1 MDTLLRDLRFAAR
14 LLWKDKSYATT
25 VLLTLALCIGGNVA
39 IFSVVDSVLL
49 TPLPVP
55 EPDRILSVFN
65 AYPGATGGGGGRRSR
80 SANAVPDYF
89 DRLRE
94 VDVFEE
100 QALYSNGGFTVGAD
114 GAPERLRGW
123 NVTPSFFRLL
133 RVAPQHGR
141 FFVEEEGEIGNQF
154 KVILSDALWQRLF
167 AGDPAAV
174 GQEMRINSRPYDIV
188 GVMPEGFAFTDRNV
202 QLWVPLAFT
211 DQQKSDDARHSN
223 SWAMLG
229 RLNPGATLAQAQAQI
244 DALNTANLERFPQF
258 RQLLTDAGFYTGV
271 VVFQDDLVAE
281 IRAVLYLLWGGVLFV
296 LLIGCVNVA
305 NLMLIRSIVRLK
317 ELGMRHALGAG
328 RWRLAGQLLTE
339 SLLLSAVGGLL
350 GLAVG
355 TWSLRLVGALGADE
369 LPGGGEIVMD
379 GGVVA
384 LTLGLSILIG
394 VGLAL
399 VPIVSLATTD
409 LHATLRQQ
417 GRSGTSGRRTQ
428 TFRST
433 LVVAQVSI
441 AFVLLIGATLLL
453 ASFQRIL
460 AIDTGFRTDH
470 LMTAGVSLP
479 PARYTDPPSRLAFAG
494 RALERIRTLPGVVDA
509 SLTSSIPFGNSFS
522 NTVIRAVGYVPEAGE
537 SLLAPSR
544 AVVDADYFDTLGV
557 PLLEGR
563 FFDARDTA
571 DSTPSVIIDERLAT
585 KFWPE
590 RSAVGQQ
597 VHGDVAV
604 TDETT
609 FYTVVGVV
617 ASHTLYGLVDVPE
630 PIGAHFFANSQRP
643 LGSPTF
649 AIRTEGDPYGLVSA
663 LRAEVAAIDPELPL
677 FLVQSME
684 ERIAE
689 RLTPRRTPMML
700 ALGFAGLALLLS
712 ALGIYGV
719 LAYRVTQRMREFGIR
734 IALGSTT
741 RQVFR
746 LVLSEGLTVV
756 GIGLGLGV
764 AGALL
769 LRRFLA
775 SQLYGVRATDPLV
788 FVAVIV
794 ILGGV
799 ALLACMVPA
808 RRATLV
814 DPVSALS
821 YD

>member
-1 MDTLLRDLRFAAR
+1 MV
-14 LLWKDKSYATT
+14 
-25 VLLTLALCIGGNVA
+25 VL
-39 IFSVVDSVLL
+39 
-49 TPLPVP
+49 
-55 EPDRILSVFN
+55 
-65 AYPGATGGGGGRRSR
+65 
-80 SANAVPDYF
+80 
-89 DRLRE
+89 
-94 VDVFEE
+94 
-100 QALYSNGGFTVGAD
+100 
-114 GAPERLRGW
+114 
-123 NVTPSFFRLL
+123 
-133 RVAPQHGR
+133 
-141 FFVEEEGEIGNQF
+141 
-154 KVILSDALWQRLF
+154 
-167 AGDPAAV
+167 
-174 GQEMRINSRPYDIV
+174 
-188 GVMPEGFAFTDRNV
+188 
-202 QLWVPLAFT
+202 
-211 DQQKSDDARHSN
+211 
-223 SWAMLG
+223 
-229 RLNPGATLAQAQAQI
+229 
-244 DALNTANLERFPQF
+244 
-258 RQLLTDAGFYTGV
+258 
-271 VVFQDDLVAE
+271 QDDLVAD

-305 NLMLIRSIVRLK
+305 NLMLIRSNVRLK

-328 RWRLAGQLLTE
+328 QGRLARQLLTE
-339 SLLLSAVGGLL
+339 SLLLSTVGGLL

-355 TWSLRLVGALGADE
+355 AWSFRLVGVLGADE

-379 GGVVA
+379 GLVVA

-399 VPIVSLATTD
+399 VPIISLATTD
-409 LHATLRQQ
+409 LHATLRQE

-428 TFRST
+428 TFRNT
-433 LVVAQVSI
+433 LVVAQVSV
-441 AFVLLIGATLLL
+441 AFVLLIGASLLL

-460 AIDTGFRTDH
+460 AIDTGFRADH

-479 PARYTDPPSRLAFAG
+479 PARYTDPPSRLAFAE
-494 RALERIRTLPGVVDA
+494 RALERIRALPGVVDA
-509 SLTSSIPFGNSFS
+509 SLTSSIPFGSSFS
-522 NTVIRAVGYVPEAGE
+522 NTVIRAVGYVPEPGE
-537 SLLAPSR
+537 SLIAPSR

-563 FFDARDTA
+563 FFDARDTT

-585 KFWPE
+585 KFWPG
-590 RSAVGQQ
+590 RSALGQQ
-597 VHGDVAV
+597 MHGDVEI
-604 TDETT
+604 TDDTT
-609 FYTVVGVV
+609 FYTVIGVV
-617 ASHTLYGLVDVPE
+617 ASHILYGLVDVPE

-649 AIRTEGDPYGLVSA
+649 AIRTEVDPHGLVSA

-700 ALGFAGLALLLS
+700 ALGYAGLALLLS

-719 LAYRVTQRMREFGIR
+719 LAYRVTQRTREFGIR

-746 LVLSEGLTVV
+746 LVLSEGLTMLGV
-756 GIGLGLGV
+756 GLGLGV

-775 SQLYGVRATDPLV
+775 SQLYGVRATDPLI

-794 ILGGV
+794 VLGGV

-814 DPVSALS
+814 DPVSALT
-821 YD
+821 YE

>member
-1 MDTLLRDLRFAAR
+1 MH
-14 LLWKDKSYATT
+14 W
-25 VLLTLALCIGGNVA
+25 GNVA
-39 IFSVVDSVLL
+39 IFSVVNSVLL
-49 TPLPVP
+49 TPLPVA

-65 AYPGATGGGGGRRSR
+65 AYPGATGGSGGRRGR

-100 QALYSNGGFTVGAD
+100 LAFYANGGFTVGAD

-133 RVAPQHGR
+133 RVAPQQGR
-141 FFVEEEGEIGNQF
+141 VFVEEEGEIGNQF
-154 KVILSDALWQRLF
+154 KVLLSDALWQRLF

-174 GQEMRINSRPYDIV
+174 GKEMRINSRPYEIV

-229 RLNPGATLAQAQAQI
+229 RLNPGATLAQAQAQAI
-244 DALNTANLERFPQF
+244 AERANLERFPQF

-271 VVFQDDLVAE
+271 VVLQDDLVAD

-305 NLMLIRSIVRLK
+305 NLMLIRSNVRLK

-328 RWRLAGQLLTE
+328 RGRLARQLLTE
-339 SLLLSAVGGLL
+339 SLLLSTVGGLL

-355 TWSLRLVGALGADE
+355 TWSFRLVGVLGADE

-379 GGVVA
+379 GLVVA

-399 VPIVSLATTD
+399 VPIISLATTD
-409 LHATLRQQ
+409 LHATLRQE

-428 TFRST
+428 TFRNT
-433 LVVAQVSI
+433 LVVAQVSV
-441 AFVLLIGATLLL
+441 AFVLLIGASLLL

-460 AIDTGFRTDH
+460 AIDTGFRADH

-479 PARYTDPPSRLAFAG
+479 PARYTDPPSRLAFAE
-494 RALERIRTLPGVVDA
+494 RALERIRALPGVVDA
-509 SLTSSIPFGNSFS
+509 SLTSSIPFGSSFS
-522 NTVIRAVGYVPEAGE
+522 NTVIRAVGYVPEPGE
-537 SLLAPSR
+537 SLIAPSR

-563 FFDARDTA
+563 FFDARDTT

-585 KFWPE
+585 KFWPG
-590 RSAVGQQ
+590 RSALGQQ
-597 VHGDVAV
+597 MHGDVEI
-604 TDETT
+604 TDDTT
-609 FYTVVGVV
+609 FYTVIGVV
-617 ASHTLYGLVDVPE
+617 ASHILYGLVDVPE

-649 AIRTEGDPYGLVSA
+649 AIRTEVDPHGLVSA

-700 ALGFAGLALLLS
+700 ALGYAGLALLLS

-719 LAYRVTQRMREFGIR
+719 LAYRVTQRTREFGIR

-746 LVLSEGLTVV
+746 LVLSEGLTMLGV
-756 GIGLGLGV
+756 GLGLGV

-775 SQLYGVRATDPLV
+775 SQLYGVRATDPLI

-794 ILGGV
+794 VLGGV

-814 DPVSALS
+814 DPVSALT
-821 YD
+821 YE

>member
-1 MDTLLRDLRFAAR
+1 MV
-14 LLWKDKSYATT
+14 
-25 VLLTLALCIGGNVA
+25 VL
-39 IFSVVDSVLL
+39 
-49 TPLPVP
+49 
-55 EPDRILSVFN
+55 
-65 AYPGATGGGGGRRSR
+65 
-80 SANAVPDYF
+80 
-89 DRLRE
+89 
-94 VDVFEE
+94 
-100 QALYSNGGFTVGAD
+100 
-114 GAPERLRGW
+114 
-123 NVTPSFFRLL
+123 
-133 RVAPQHGR
+133 
-141 FFVEEEGEIGNQF
+141 
-154 KVILSDALWQRLF
+154 
-167 AGDPAAV
+167 
-174 GQEMRINSRPYDIV
+174 
-188 GVMPEGFAFTDRNV
+188 
-202 QLWVPLAFT
+202 
-211 DQQKSDDARHSN
+211 
-223 SWAMLG
+223 
-229 RLNPGATLAQAQAQI
+229 
-244 DALNTANLERFPQF
+244 
-258 RQLLTDAGFYTGV
+258 
-271 VVFQDDLVAE
+271 QDDLVAD

-305 NLMLIRSIVRLK
+305 NLMLIRSNVRLK

-328 RWRLAGQLLTE
+328 RGRLARQLLTE
-339 SLLLSAVGGLL
+339 SLLLSTVGGLL

-355 TWSLRLVGALGADE
+355 TWSFRLVGVLGADE

-379 GGVVA
+379 GLVVA

-399 VPIVSLATTD
+399 VPIISLATTD
-409 LHATLRQQ
+409 LHATLRQE

-428 TFRST
+428 TFRNT
-433 LVVAQVSI
+433 LVVAQVSV
-441 AFVLLIGATLLL
+441 AFVLLIGASLLL

-460 AIDTGFRTDH
+460 AIDTGFRADH

-479 PARYTDPPSRLAFAG
+479 PARYTDPPSRLAFAE
-494 RALERIRTLPGVVDA
+494 RALERIRALPGVVDA
-509 SLTSSIPFGNSFS
+509 SLTSSIPFGSSFS
-522 NTVIRAVGYVPEAGE
+522 NTVIRAVGYVPEPGE
-537 SLLAPSR
+537 SLIAPSR

-563 FFDARDTA
+563 FFDARDTT

-585 KFWPE
+585 KFWPG
-590 RSAVGQQ
+590 RSALGQQ
-597 VHGDVAV
+597 MHGDVEI
-604 TDETT
+604 TDDTT
-609 FYTVVGVV
+609 FYTVIGVV
-617 ASHTLYGLVDVPE
+617 ASHILYGLVDVPE

-649 AIRTEGDPYGLVSA
+649 AIRTEVDPHGLVSA

-700 ALGFAGLALLLS
+700 ALGYAGLALLLS

-719 LAYRVTQRMREFGIR
+719 LAYRVTQRTREFGIR

-746 LVLSEGLTVV
+746 LVLSEGLTMLGV
-756 GIGLGLGV
+756 GLGLGV

-775 SQLYGVRATDPLV
+775 NQLYGVRATDPLI

-794 ILGGV
+794 VLGGV

-814 DPVSALS
+814 DPVSALT
-821 YD
+821 YE

>member
-1 MDTLLRDLRFAAR
+1 MV
-14 LLWKDKSYATT
+14 
-25 VLLTLALCIGGNVA
+25 VL
-39 IFSVVDSVLL
+39 
-49 TPLPVP
+49 
-55 EPDRILSVFN
+55 
-65 AYPGATGGGGGRRSR
+65 
-80 SANAVPDYF
+80 
-89 DRLRE
+89 
-94 VDVFEE
+94 
-100 QALYSNGGFTVGAD
+100 
-114 GAPERLRGW
+114 
-123 NVTPSFFRLL
+123 
-133 RVAPQHGR
+133 
-141 FFVEEEGEIGNQF
+141 
-154 KVILSDALWQRLF
+154 
-167 AGDPAAV
+167 
-174 GQEMRINSRPYDIV
+174 
-188 GVMPEGFAFTDRNV
+188 
-202 QLWVPLAFT
+202 
-211 DQQKSDDARHSN
+211 
-223 SWAMLG
+223 
-229 RLNPGATLAQAQAQI
+229 
-244 DALNTANLERFPQF
+244 
-258 RQLLTDAGFYTGV
+258 
-271 VVFQDDLVAE
+271 QDDLVAD

-305 NLMLIRSIVRLK
+305 NLMLIRSNVRLK

-328 RWRLAGQLLTE
+328 RGRLARQLLTE
-339 SLLLSAVGGLL
+339 SLLLSTVGGLL

-355 TWSLRLVGALGADE
+355 TWSFRLVGVLGADE

-379 GGVVA
+379 GLVVA

-399 VPIVSLATTD
+399 VPIISLATTD
-409 LHATLRQQ
+409 LHATLRQE

-428 TFRST
+428 TFRNT
-433 LVVAQVSI
+433 LVVAQVSV
-441 AFVLLIGATLLL
+441 AFVLLIGASLLL

-460 AIDTGFRTDH
+460 AIDTGFRADH
-470 LMTAGVSLP
+470 LMTAGVGLP
-479 PARYTDPPSRLAFAG
+479 PARYTDPPSRLAFAE
-494 RALERIRTLPGVVDA
+494 RALERIRALPGVVDA
-509 SLTSSIPFGNSFS
+509 SLTSSIPFGSSFS
-522 NTVIRAVGYVPEAGE
+522 NTVIRAVGYVPEPGE
-537 SLLAPSR
+537 SLIAPSR

-563 FFDARDTA
+563 FFDARDTT

-585 KFWPE
+585 KFWPG
-590 RSAVGQQ
+590 RSALGQQ
-597 VHGDVAV
+597 MHGDVEI
-604 TDETT
+604 TDDTT
-609 FYTVVGVV
+609 FYTVIGVV
-617 ASHTLYGLVDVPE
+617 ASHILYGLVDVPE

-649 AIRTEGDPYGLVSA
+649 AIRTEVDPHGLVSA

-700 ALGFAGLALLLS
+700 ALGYAGLALLLS

-719 LAYRVTQRMREFGIR
+719 LAYRVTQRTREFGIR

-746 LVLSEGLTVV
+746 LVLSEGLTMLGV
-756 GIGLGLGV
+756 GLGLGV

-775 SQLYGVRATDPLV
+775 SQLYGVRATDPLI

-794 ILGGV
+794 VLGGV

-814 DPVSALS
+814 DPVSALT
-821 YD
+821 YE

>member
-1 MDTLLRDLRFAAR
+1 
-14 LLWKDKSYATT
+14 
-25 VLLTLALCIGGNVA
+25 
-39 IFSVVDSVLL
+39 
-49 TPLPVP
+49 
-55 EPDRILSVFN
+55 
-65 AYPGATGGGGGRRSR
+65 
-80 SANAVPDYF
+80 
-89 DRLRE
+89 
-94 VDVFEE
+94 
-100 QALYSNGGFTVGAD
+100 
-114 GAPERLRGW
+114 
-123 NVTPSFFRLL
+123 
-133 RVAPQHGR
+133 
-141 FFVEEEGEIGNQF
+141 
-154 KVILSDALWQRLF
+154 
-167 AGDPAAV
+167 
-174 GQEMRINSRPYDIV
+174 
-188 GVMPEGFAFTDRNV
+188 
-202 QLWVPLAFT
+202 
-211 DQQKSDDARHSN
+211 
-223 SWAMLG
+223 
-229 RLNPGATLAQAQAQI
+229 
-244 DALNTANLERFPQF
+244 
-258 RQLLTDAGFYTGV
+258 V
-271 VVFQDDLVAE
+271 VVLQDDLVAD

-305 NLMLIRSIVRLK
+305 NLMLIRSNVRLK

-328 RWRLAGQLLTE
+328 RGRLARQLLTE
-339 SLLLSAVGGLL
+339 SLLLSTVGGLL

-355 TWSLRLVGALGADE
+355 TWSFRLVGVLGADE

-379 GGVVA
+379 GLVVA

-399 VPIVSLATTD
+399 VPIISLATTD
-409 LHATLRQQ
+409 LHATLRQE

-428 TFRST
+428 TFRNT
-433 LVVAQVSI
+433 LVVAQVSV
-441 AFVLLIGATLLL
+441 AFVLLIGASLLL

-460 AIDTGFRTDH
+460 AIDTGFRADH

-479 PARYTDPPSRLAFAG
+479 PARYTDPPSRLAFAE
-494 RALERIRTLPGVVDA
+494 RALERIRALPGVVDA
-509 SLTSSIPFGNSFS
+509 SLTSSIPFGSSFS
-522 NTVIRAVGYVPEAGE
+522 NTVIRAVGYVPEPGE
-537 SLLAPSR
+537 SLIAPSR

-563 FFDARDTA
+563 FFDARDTT

-585 KFWPE
+585 KFWPG
-590 RSAVGQQ
+590 RSALGQQ
-597 VHGDVAV
+597 MHGDVEI
-604 TDETT
+604 TDDTT
-609 FYTVVGVV
+609 FYTVIGVV
-617 ASHTLYGLVDVPE
+617 ASHILYGLVDVPE

-649 AIRTEGDPYGLVSA
+649 AIRTEVDPHGLVSA

-700 ALGFAGLALLLS
+700 ALGYAGLALLLS

-719 LAYRVTQRMREFGIR
+719 LAYRVTQRTREFGIR

-746 LVLSEGLTVV
+746 LVLSEGLTMLGV
-756 GIGLGLGV
+756 GLGLGV

-775 SQLYGVRATDPLV
+775 SQLYGVRATDPLI

-794 ILGGV
+794 VLGGV

-814 DPVSALS
+814 DPVSALT
-821 YD
+821 YE

>member
-1 MDTLLRDLRFAAR
+1 MV
-14 LLWKDKSYATT
+14 
-25 VLLTLALCIGGNVA
+25 VL
-39 IFSVVDSVLL
+39 
-49 TPLPVP
+49 
-55 EPDRILSVFN
+55 
-65 AYPGATGGGGGRRSR
+65 
-80 SANAVPDYF
+80 
-89 DRLRE
+89 
-94 VDVFEE
+94 
-100 QALYSNGGFTVGAD
+100 
-114 GAPERLRGW
+114 
-123 NVTPSFFRLL
+123 
-133 RVAPQHGR
+133 
-141 FFVEEEGEIGNQF
+141 
-154 KVILSDALWQRLF
+154 
-167 AGDPAAV
+167 
-174 GQEMRINSRPYDIV
+174 
-188 GVMPEGFAFTDRNV
+188 
-202 QLWVPLAFT
+202 
-211 DQQKSDDARHSN
+211 
-223 SWAMLG
+223 
-229 RLNPGATLAQAQAQI
+229 
-244 DALNTANLERFPQF
+244 
-258 RQLLTDAGFYTGV
+258 
-271 VVFQDDLVAE
+271 QDDLVAD

-305 NLMLIRSIVRLK
+305 NLMLIRSNVRLK

-328 RWRLAGQLLTE
+328 RGRLARQLLTE
-339 SLLLSAVGGLL
+339 SLLLSTVGGLL

-355 TWSLRLVGALGADE
+355 TWSFRLVGVLGADE

-379 GGVVA
+379 GLVVA

-399 VPIVSLATTD
+399 VPIISLATTD
-409 LHATLRQQ
+409 LHATLRQE

-428 TFRST
+428 TFRNT
-433 LVVAQVSI
+433 LVVAQVSV
-441 AFVLLIGATLLL
+441 AFVLLIGASLLL

-460 AIDTGFRTDH
+460 AIDTGFRADH
-470 LMTAGVSLP
+470 LMTAGVGLP
-479 PARYTDPPSRLAFAG
+479 PARYTDPPSRLAFAE
-494 RALERIRTLPGVVDA
+494 RALERIRALPGVVDA
-509 SLTSSIPFGNSFS
+509 SLTSSIPFGSSFG
-522 NTVIRAVGYVPEAGE
+522 NTVIRAVGYVPEPGE
-537 SLLAPSR
+537 SLIAPSR

-563 FFDARDTA
+563 FFDARDTT

-585 KFWPE
+585 KFWPG
-590 RSAVGQQ
+590 RSALGQQ
-597 VHGDVAV
+597 MHGDVEI
-604 TDETT
+604 TDDTT
-609 FYTVVGVV
+609 FYTVIGVV
-617 ASHTLYGLVDVPE
+617 ASHILYGLVDVPE

-649 AIRTEGDPYGLVSA
+649 AIRTEVDPHGLVSA

-700 ALGFAGLALLLS
+700 ALGYAGLALLLS

-719 LAYRVTQRMREFGIR
+719 LAYRVTQRTREFGIR

-746 LVLSEGLTVV
+746 LVLSEGLTMLGV
-756 GIGLGLGV
+756 GLGLGV

-775 SQLYGVRATDPLV
+775 SQLYGVRATDPLI

-794 ILGGV
+794 VLGGV

-814 DPVSALS
+814 DPVSALT
-821 YD
+821 YE

>member
-1 MDTLLRDLRFAAR
+1 MV
-14 LLWKDKSYATT
+14 
-25 VLLTLALCIGGNVA
+25 VL
-39 IFSVVDSVLL
+39 
-49 TPLPVP
+49 
-55 EPDRILSVFN
+55 
-65 AYPGATGGGGGRRSR
+65 
-80 SANAVPDYF
+80 
-89 DRLRE
+89 
-94 VDVFEE
+94 
-100 QALYSNGGFTVGAD
+100 
-114 GAPERLRGW
+114 
-123 NVTPSFFRLL
+123 
-133 RVAPQHGR
+133 
-141 FFVEEEGEIGNQF
+141 
-154 KVILSDALWQRLF
+154 
-167 AGDPAAV
+167 
-174 GQEMRINSRPYDIV
+174 
-188 GVMPEGFAFTDRNV
+188 
-202 QLWVPLAFT
+202 
-211 DQQKSDDARHSN
+211 
-223 SWAMLG
+223 
-229 RLNPGATLAQAQAQI
+229 
-244 DALNTANLERFPQF
+244 
-258 RQLLTDAGFYTGV
+258 
-271 VVFQDDLVAE
+271 QDDLVAD

-305 NLMLIRSIVRLK
+305 NLMLIRSNVRLK

-328 RWRLAGQLLTE
+328 RGRLARQLLTE
-339 SLLLSAVGGLL
+339 SLLLSTVGGLL

-355 TWSLRLVGALGADE
+355 TWSFRLVGVLGADE

-379 GGVVA
+379 GLVVA

-399 VPIVSLATTD
+399 VPIISLATTD
-409 LHATLRQQ
+409 LHATLRQE

-428 TFRST
+428 TFRNT
-433 LVVAQVSI
+433 LVVAQVSV
-441 AFVLLIGATLLL
+441 AFVLLIGASLLL

-460 AIDTGFRTDH
+460 AIDTGFRADH

-479 PARYTDPPSRLAFAG
+479 PARYTDPPSRLAFAE
-494 RALERIRTLPGVVDA
+494 RALERIRALPGVVDA
-509 SLTSSIPFGNSFS
+509 SLTSSIPFGSSFS
-522 NTVIRAVGYVPEAGE
+522 NTVIRTVGYVPEPGE
-537 SLLAPSR
+537 SLIAPSR

-563 FFDARDTA
+563 FFDARDTT

-585 KFWPE
+585 KFWPG
-590 RSAVGQQ
+590 RSALGQQ
-597 VHGDVAV
+597 MHGDVEI
-604 TDETT
+604 TDDTT
-609 FYTVVGVV
+609 FYTVIGVV
-617 ASHTLYGLVDVPE
+617 ASHILYGLVDVPE

-649 AIRTEGDPYGLVSA
+649 AIRTEVDPHGLVSA

-700 ALGFAGLALLLS
+700 ALGYAGLALLLS

-719 LAYRVTQRMREFGIR
+719 LAYRVTQRTREFGIR

-746 LVLSEGLTVV
+746 LVLSEGLTMLGV
-756 GIGLGLGV
+756 GLGLGV

-775 SQLYGVRATDPLV
+775 SQLYGVRATDPLI

-794 ILGGV
+794 VLGGV

-814 DPVSALS
+814 DPVSALT
-821 YD
+821 YE

>member
-1 MDTLLRDLRFAAR
+1 MV
-14 LLWKDKSYATT
+14 
-25 VLLTLALCIGGNVA
+25 VL
-39 IFSVVDSVLL
+39 
-49 TPLPVP
+49 
-55 EPDRILSVFN
+55 
-65 AYPGATGGGGGRRSR
+65 
-80 SANAVPDYF
+80 
-89 DRLRE
+89 
-94 VDVFEE
+94 
-100 QALYSNGGFTVGAD
+100 
-114 GAPERLRGW
+114 
-123 NVTPSFFRLL
+123 
-133 RVAPQHGR
+133 
-141 FFVEEEGEIGNQF
+141 
-154 KVILSDALWQRLF
+154 
-167 AGDPAAV
+167 
-174 GQEMRINSRPYDIV
+174 
-188 GVMPEGFAFTDRNV
+188 
-202 QLWVPLAFT
+202 
-211 DQQKSDDARHSN
+211 
-223 SWAMLG
+223 
-229 RLNPGATLAQAQAQI
+229 
-244 DALNTANLERFPQF
+244 
-258 RQLLTDAGFYTGV
+258 
-271 VVFQDDLVAE
+271 QDDLVAD

-305 NLMLIRSIVRLK
+305 NLMLIRSNVRLK

-328 RWRLAGQLLTE
+328 RGRLARQLLTE
-339 SLLLSAVGGLL
+339 SLLLSTVGGLL

-355 TWSLRLVGALGADE
+355 TWSFRLVGVLGADE

-379 GGVVA
+379 GLVVA

-399 VPIVSLATTD
+399 VPIISLATTD
-409 LHATLRQQ
+409 LHATLRQE

-428 TFRST
+428 TFRNT
-433 LVVAQVSI
+433 LVVAQVSV
-441 AFVLLIGATLLL
+441 AFVLLIGASLLL

-460 AIDTGFRTDH
+460 AIDTGFRADH

-479 PARYTDPPSRLAFAG
+479 PARYTDPPSRLAFAE
-494 RALERIRTLPGVVDA
+494 RALERIRALPGVVDA
-509 SLTSSIPFGNSFS
+509 SLTSSIPFGSSFS
-522 NTVIRAVGYVPEAGE
+522 NTVIRAVGYVPEPGE
-537 SLLAPSR
+537 SLIAPSR

-563 FFDARDTA
+563 FFDARDTT

-585 KFWPE
+585 KFWPG
-590 RSAVGQQ
+590 RSALGQQ
-597 VHGDVAV
+597 MHGDVEI
-604 TDETT
+604 TDDTT
-609 FYTVVGVV
+609 FYTVIGVV
-617 ASHTLYGLVDVPE
+617 ASHILYGLVDVPE

-649 AIRTEGDPYGLVSA
+649 AIRTEVDPHGLVSA

-700 ALGFAGLALLLS
+700 ALGYAGLALLLS

-719 LAYRVTQRMREFGIR
+719 LAYRVTQRTREFGIR

-746 LVLSEGLTVV
+746 LVLSEGLTMLGV
-756 GIGLGLGV
+756 GLGLGV

-775 SQLYGVRATDPLV
+775 SQLYGVRATDPLI

-794 ILGGV
+794 VLGGV

-814 DPVSALS
+814 DPVSALT
-821 YD
+821 YE

>member
-1 MDTLLRDLRFAAR
+1 M
-14 LLWKDKSYATT
+14 
-25 VLLTLALCIGGNVA
+25 VL
-39 IFSVVDSVLL
+39 
-49 TPLPVP
+49 
-55 EPDRILSVFN
+55 
-65 AYPGATGGGGGRRSR
+65 
-80 SANAVPDYF
+80 
-89 DRLRE
+89 
-94 VDVFEE
+94 
-100 QALYSNGGFTVGAD
+100 
-114 GAPERLRGW
+114 
-123 NVTPSFFRLL
+123 
-133 RVAPQHGR
+133 
-141 FFVEEEGEIGNQF
+141 
-154 KVILSDALWQRLF
+154 
-167 AGDPAAV
+167 
-174 GQEMRINSRPYDIV
+174 
-188 GVMPEGFAFTDRNV
+188 
-202 QLWVPLAFT
+202 
-211 DQQKSDDARHSN
+211 
-223 SWAMLG
+223 
-229 RLNPGATLAQAQAQI
+229 
-244 DALNTANLERFPQF
+244 
-258 RQLLTDAGFYTGV
+258 
-271 VVFQDDLVAE
+271 QDDLVAD

-305 NLMLIRSIVRLK
+305 NLMLIRSNVRLK

-328 RWRLAGQLLTE
+328 RGRLARQLLTE
-339 SLLLSAVGGLL
+339 SLLLSTVGGLL

-355 TWSLRLVGALGADE
+355 TWSFRLVGVLGADE

-379 GGVVA
+379 GLVVA

-399 VPIVSLATTD
+399 VPIISLATTD
-409 LHATLRQQ
+409 LHATLRQE

-428 TFRST
+428 TFRNT
-433 LVVAQVSI
+433 LVVAQVSV
-441 AFVLLIGATLLL
+441 AFVLLIGASLLL

-460 AIDTGFRTDH
+460 AIDTGFRADH

-479 PARYTDPPSRLAFAG
+479 PARYTDPPSRLAFAE
-494 RALERIRTLPGVVDA
+494 RALERIRALPGVVDA
-509 SLTSSIPFGNSFS
+509 SLTSSIPFGSSFS
-522 NTVIRAVGYVPEAGE
+522 NTVIRAVGYVPEPGE
-537 SLLAPSR
+537 SLIAPSR

-563 FFDARDTA
+563 FFDARDTT

-585 KFWPE
+585 KFWPG
-590 RSAVGQQ
+590 RSALGQQ
-597 VHGDVAV
+597 MHGDVEI
-604 TDETT
+604 TDDTT
-609 FYTVVGVV
+609 FYTVIGVV
-617 ASHTLYGLVDVPE
+617 ASHILYGLVDVPE

-649 AIRTEGDPYGLVSA
+649 AIRTEVDPHGLVSA

-700 ALGFAGLALLLS
+700 ALGYAGLALLLS

-719 LAYRVTQRMREFGIR
+719 LAYRVTQRTREFGIR

-746 LVLSEGLTVV
+746 LVLSEGLTMLGV
-756 GIGLGLGV
+756 GLGLGV

-775 SQLYGVRATDPLV
+775 SQLYGVRATDPLI

-794 ILGGV
+794 VLGGV

-814 DPVSALS
+814 DPVSALT
-821 YD
+821 YE

>member
-1 MDTLLRDLRFAAR
+1 
-14 LLWKDKSYATT
+14 
-25 VLLTLALCIGGNVA
+25 
-39 IFSVVDSVLL
+39 
-49 TPLPVP
+49 
-55 EPDRILSVFN
+55 
-65 AYPGATGGGGGRRSR
+65 
-80 SANAVPDYF
+80 
-89 DRLRE
+89 
-94 VDVFEE
+94 
-100 QALYSNGGFTVGAD
+100 
-114 GAPERLRGW
+114 
-123 NVTPSFFRLL
+123 
-133 RVAPQHGR
+133 
-141 FFVEEEGEIGNQF
+141 
-154 KVILSDALWQRLF
+154 
-167 AGDPAAV
+167 
-174 GQEMRINSRPYDIV
+174 
-188 GVMPEGFAFTDRNV
+188 
-202 QLWVPLAFT
+202 
-211 DQQKSDDARHSN
+211 
-223 SWAMLG
+223 ML
-229 RLNPGATLAQAQAQI
+229 
-244 DALNTANLERFPQF
+244 
-258 RQLLTDAGFYTGV
+258 
-271 VVFQDDLVAE
+271 QDDLVAD

-305 NLMLIRSIVRLK
+305 NLMLIRSNVRLK

-328 RWRLAGQLLTE
+328 RGRLARQLLTE
-339 SLLLSAVGGLL
+339 SLLLSTVGGLL

-355 TWSLRLVGALGADE
+355 TWSFRLVGVLGADE

-379 GGVVA
+379 GLVVA

-399 VPIVSLATTD
+399 VPIISLATTD
-409 LHATLRQQ
+409 LHATLRQE

-428 TFRST
+428 TFRNT
-433 LVVAQVSI
+433 LVVAQVSV
-441 AFVLLIGATLLL
+441 AFVLLIGASLLL

-460 AIDTGFRTDH
+460 AIDTGFRADH

-479 PARYTDPPSRLAFAG
+479 PARYTDPPSRLAFAE
-494 RALERIRTLPGVVDA
+494 RALERIRALPGVVDA
-509 SLTSSIPFGNSFS
+509 SLTSSIPFGSSFS
-522 NTVIRAVGYVPEAGE
+522 NTVIRAVGYVPEPGE
-537 SLLAPSR
+537 SLIAPSR

-563 FFDARDTA
+563 FFDARDTT

-585 KFWPE
+585 KFWPG
-590 RSAVGQQ
+590 RSALGQQ
-597 VHGDVAV
+597 MHGDVEI
-604 TDETT
+604 TDDTT
-609 FYTVVGVV
+609 FYTVIGVV
-617 ASHTLYGLVDVPE
+617 ASHILYGLVDVPE

-649 AIRTEGDPYGLVSA
+649 AIRTEVDPHGLVSA

-700 ALGFAGLALLLS
+700 ALGYAGLALLLS

-719 LAYRVTQRMREFGIR
+719 LAYRVTQRTREFGIR

-746 LVLSEGLTVV
+746 LVLSEGLTMLGV
-756 GIGLGLGV
+756 GLGLGV

-775 SQLYGVRATDPLV
+775 SQLYGVRATDPLI

-794 ILGGV
+794 VLGGV

-814 DPVSALS
+814 DPVSALT
-821 YD
+821 YE

>member
-1 MDTLLRDLRFAAR
+1 
-14 LLWKDKSYATT
+14 
-25 VLLTLALCIGGNVA
+25 
-39 IFSVVDSVLL
+39 
-49 TPLPVP
+49 
-55 EPDRILSVFN
+55 
-65 AYPGATGGGGGRRSR
+65 
-80 SANAVPDYF
+80 
-89 DRLRE
+89 
-94 VDVFEE
+94 
-100 QALYSNGGFTVGAD
+100 
-114 GAPERLRGW
+114 
-123 NVTPSFFRLL
+123 
-133 RVAPQHGR
+133 
-141 FFVEEEGEIGNQF
+141 
-154 KVILSDALWQRLF
+154 
-167 AGDPAAV
+167 
-174 GQEMRINSRPYDIV
+174 
-188 GVMPEGFAFTDRNV
+188 
-202 QLWVPLAFT
+202 
-211 DQQKSDDARHSN
+211 
-223 SWAMLG
+223 
-229 RLNPGATLAQAQAQI
+229 
-244 DALNTANLERFPQF
+244 
-258 RQLLTDAGFYTGV
+258 V
-271 VVFQDDLVAE
+271 VVLQDDLVAD

-305 NLMLIRSIVRLK
+305 NLMLIRSNVRLK

-328 RWRLAGQLLTE
+328 RGRLARQLLTE
-339 SLLLSAVGGLL
+339 SLLLSTVGGLL

-355 TWSLRLVGALGADE
+355 TWSFRLVGVLGADE

-379 GGVVA
+379 GLVVA

-399 VPIVSLATTD
+399 VPIISLATTD
-409 LHATLRQQ
+409 LHATLRQE

-428 TFRST
+428 TFRNT
-433 LVVAQVSI
+433 LVVAQVSV
-441 AFVLLIGATLLL
+441 AFVLLIGASLLL

-460 AIDTGFRTDH
+460 AIDTGFRADH
-470 LMTAGVSLP
+470 LMTAGVGLP
-479 PARYTDPPSRLAFAG
+479 PARYTDPPSRLAFAE
-494 RALERIRTLPGVVDA
+494 RALERIRALPGVVDA
-509 SLTSSIPFGNSFS
+509 SLTSSIPFGSSFS
-522 NTVIRAVGYVPEAGE
+522 NTVIRAVGYVPEPGE
-537 SLLAPSR
+537 SLIAPSR

-563 FFDARDTA
+563 FFDARDTT

-585 KFWPE
+585 KFWPG
-590 RSAVGQQ
+590 RSALGQQ
-597 VHGDVAV
+597 MHGDVEI
-604 TDETT
+604 TDDTT
-609 FYTVVGVV
+609 FYTVIGVV
-617 ASHTLYGLVDVPE
+617 ASHILYGLVDVPE

-649 AIRTEGDPYGLVSA
+649 AIRTEVDPHGLVSA

-700 ALGFAGLALLLS
+700 ALGYAGLALLLS

-719 LAYRVTQRMREFGIR
+719 LAYRVTQRTREFGIR

-746 LVLSEGLTVV
+746 LVLSEGLTMLGV
-756 GIGLGLGV
+756 GLGLGV

-775 SQLYGVRATDPLV
+775 SQLYGVRATDPLI

-794 ILGGV
+794 VLGGV

-814 DPVSALS
+814 DPVSALT
-821 YD
+821 YE

>member
-1 MDTLLRDLRFAAR
+1 
-14 LLWKDKSYATT
+14 
-25 VLLTLALCIGGNVA
+25 
-39 IFSVVDSVLL
+39 
-49 TPLPVP
+49 
-55 EPDRILSVFN
+55 
-65 AYPGATGGGGGRRSR
+65 
-80 SANAVPDYF
+80 
-89 DRLRE
+89 
-94 VDVFEE
+94 
-100 QALYSNGGFTVGAD
+100 
-114 GAPERLRGW
+114 
-123 NVTPSFFRLL
+123 
-133 RVAPQHGR
+133 
-141 FFVEEEGEIGNQF
+141 
-154 KVILSDALWQRLF
+154 
-167 AGDPAAV
+167 
-174 GQEMRINSRPYDIV
+174 
-188 GVMPEGFAFTDRNV
+188 
-202 QLWVPLAFT
+202 
-211 DQQKSDDARHSN
+211 
-223 SWAMLG
+223 
-229 RLNPGATLAQAQAQI
+229 
-244 DALNTANLERFPQF
+244 
-258 RQLLTDAGFYTGV
+258 V
-271 VVFQDDLVAE
+271 VVLQDDLVAD

-305 NLMLIRSIVRLK
+305 NLMLIRSNVRLK

-328 RWRLAGQLLTE
+328 RGRLARQLLTE
-339 SLLLSAVGGLL
+339 SLLLSTVGGLL

-355 TWSLRLVGALGADE
+355 TWSFRLVGVLGADE

-379 GGVVA
+379 GLVVA

-399 VPIVSLATTD
+399 VPIISLATTD
-409 LHATLRQQ
+409 LHATLRQE

-428 TFRST
+428 TFRNT
-433 LVVAQVSI
+433 LVVAQVSV
-441 AFVLLIGATLLL
+441 AFVLLIGASLLL

-460 AIDTGFRTDH
+460 AIDTGFRADH

-479 PARYTDPPSRLAFAG
+479 PARYTDPPSRLAFAE
-494 RALERIRTLPGVVDA
+494 RALERIRALPGVVDA
-509 SLTSSIPFGNSFS
+509 SLTSSIPFGSSFS
-522 NTVIRAVGYVPEAGE
+522 NTVIRAVGYVPEPGE
-537 SLLAPSR
+537 SLIAPSR

-563 FFDARDTA
+563 FFDARDTT

-585 KFWPE
+585 KFWPG
-590 RSAVGQQ
+590 RSALGQQ
-597 VHGDVAV
+597 MHGDVEI
-604 TDETT
+604 TDDTT
-609 FYTVVGVV
+609 FYTVIGVV
-617 ASHTLYGLVDVPE
+617 ASHILYGLVDVPE

-643 LGSPTF
+643 LCSPTF
-649 AIRTEGDPYGLVSA
+649 AIRTEVDPHGLVSA

-700 ALGFAGLALLLS
+700 ALGYAGLALLLS

-719 LAYRVTQRMREFGIR
+719 LAYRVTQRTREFGIR

-746 LVLSEGLTVV
+746 LVLSEGLTMLGV
-756 GIGLGLGV
+756 GLGLGV

-775 SQLYGVRATDPLV
+775 SQLYGVRATDPLI

-794 ILGGV
+794 VLGGV

-814 DPVSALS
+814 DPVSALT
-821 YD
+821 YE